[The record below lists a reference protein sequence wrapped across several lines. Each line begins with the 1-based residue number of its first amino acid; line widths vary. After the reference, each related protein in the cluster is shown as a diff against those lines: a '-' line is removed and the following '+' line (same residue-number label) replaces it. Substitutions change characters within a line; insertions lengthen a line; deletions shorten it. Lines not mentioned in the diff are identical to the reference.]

1 MTIARFKYMTESG
14 PKDGEFAL
22 DDYRLAARHN
32 LSAAQLLAARYSDAD
47 PKFGTVFEQGLE
59 SLGVHLRDD
68 PRRGIRATTVAEM
81 LDGTATKMAGETL
94 TKGGMIVTP
103 SAQGTTPATRLF
115 FPETVLQVMNEKLTE
130 DYGPELAMFSRMI
143 SATETIGS
151 EQFTQPLIDVT
162 APRSERSKPISQNA
176 LPKTMISITASQ
188 YSKSIA
194 TQSIGLQ
201 ISDQA
206 VQRASIDLVG
216 TIMAQQA
223 SGERFAELWEDIGE
237 IVTGNTDAGQSA
249 LTVTDINAYDTA
261 AGGGVITQL
270 AWLKML
276 YRPDRKVSYD
286 SCICTID
293 TFLDIQNRTGRP
305 QVYDASTTGP
315 NVGALGTYGLNV
327 EPNLLNWS
335 VGVPNVLIVPDGTLP
350 AQQVL
355 LLDSRYGLRRVV
367 NSSASYSA
375 IESMVLQ
382 RSTFYRVDYG
392 EMLYRLMDDAFL
404 LVDYSGS

>member
-1 MTIARFKYMTESG
+1 MAIANFKYMSEAG
-14 PKDGEFAL
+14 PKDGQFSLE
-22 DDYRLAARHN
+22 DYRLATRHN

-47 PKFGTVFEQGLE
+47 PKYGTVFEQGLE
-59 SLGVHLRDD
+59 SLGVHIKDD
-68 PRRGIRATTVAEM
+68 PKRGIRATTVAEM
-81 LDGTATKMAGETL
+81 LDGTVTQMAGETL
-94 TKGGMIVTP
+94 VKGGMIVAP
-103 SAQGTTPATRLF
+103 SQQGTTPATRVF
-115 FPETVLQVMNEKLTE
+115 FPEVILQVMNEKLVE
-130 DYGPELAMFSRMI
+130 DYGPELAMFNRMI
-143 SATETIGS
+143 SATETISS
-151 EQFTQPLIDVT
+151 EQFTQPQIDVT
-162 APRSERSKPISQNA
+162 APRSERSRPISQNA
-176 LPKTMISITASQ
+176 LPKTMVSITASQ

-194 TQSIGLQ
+194 THSIGLQ

-206 VQRASIDLVG
+206 NQRATIDLVG
-216 TIMAQQA
+216 TLLAQQA
-223 SGERFAELWEDIGE
+223 SGERFAGLWEDIGE
-237 IVTGNTDAGQSA
+237 IVTGNTDAGQTA

-293 TFLDIQNRTGRP
+293 TFMDIQNRTGRP

-315 NVGALGTYGLNV
+315 NLGALGTYGLNV

-335 VGVPNVLIVPDGTLP
+335 VGVPNVLIVPDGTIP

-355 LLDSRYGLRRVV
+355 LFDSRYGLRRVI

-375 IESMVLQ
+375 VESMVLQ

-392 EMLYRLMDDAFL
+392 ELLYRLMNEAFL

>member
-1 MTIARFKYMTESG
+1 MTVAKFGYMTEAGSRE
-14 PKDGEFAL
+14 GEFQL
-22 DDYRLAARHN
+22 DDYRRAQRFGM
-32 LSAAQLLAARYSDAD
+32 SAAQYLQAKYSDAD
-47 PKFGTVFEQGLE
+47 PKYGTVFEQGLE
-59 SLGVHLRDD
+59 SLGVHLKDD
-68 PRRGIRATTVAEM
+68 PKRGIRATTVAEM
-81 LDGTATKMAGETL
+81 LDGTAMQMAGETL
-94 TKGGMIVTP
+94 VKGGMIVAP
-103 SAQGTTPATRLF
+103 SQQGTTPATRMF
-115 FPETVLQVMNEKLTE
+115 FPETVLQVMNEKLIE
-130 DYGPELAMFSRMI
+130 DYSTEQAMFNRMI
-143 SATETIGS
+143 SATETIPT

-162 APRSERSKPISQNA
+162 APRAERSRPISQNA
-176 LPKTMISITASQ
+176 LPKTMVSITSSQ

-194 TQSIGLQ
+194 THSIGLQ

-223 SGERFAELWEDIGE
+223 AGERFAELWEDIAE

-249 LTVTDINAYDTA
+249 LPVTDINAYDTA

-276 YRPDRKVSYD
+276 YKPDRTVTYD

-305 QVYDASTTGP
+305 LVYDASTSGP
-315 NVGALGTYGLNV
+315 NLGALGTYGLNV
-327 EPNLLNWS
+327 EPNLLNWT
-335 VGVPNVLIVPDGTLP
+335 VGVPNVLLVPDGTIP
-350 AQQVL
+350 AQQIL
-355 LLDSRYGLRRVV
+355 LFDSRYGLRRVV

-375 IESMVLQ
+375 VESMVLQ

-392 EMLYRLMDDAFL
+392 ELLYRLMDSAFL